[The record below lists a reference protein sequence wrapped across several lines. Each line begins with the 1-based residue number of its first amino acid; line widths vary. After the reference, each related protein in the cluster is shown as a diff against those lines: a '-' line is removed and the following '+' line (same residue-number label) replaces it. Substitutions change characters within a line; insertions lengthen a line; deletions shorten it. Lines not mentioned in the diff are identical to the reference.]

1 MKIPGV
7 GKLKRVVK
15 RVRGRFAPGG
25 LILMYHRIIKL
36 ESDPW
41 SICVSPRHFAQQM
54 EVLRKFGKVVS
65 LQQLNQ
71 TLEQGKAPHWQI
83 AVTFDDGYTD
93 NLYNAKPVLERYDIP
108 ATMFLTSG
116 YMEQKRDLWWD
127 ELSRLLLEPGT
138 LPQVLCLEI
147 NRTTHRWELGAAAN
161 YNEEQ
166 YQRETEWKAMG
177 EDNPTPRHA
186 LYRRLYWLLSPLL
199 PEARQNV
206 MDELLAWAGSVPIL
220 RPNHRIVNLEE
231 VSALAKGGLIEIG
244 AHSVTHPF
252 LSFLPTARQREE
264 IQQSKTRLEEIIG
277 QPVVNFAYP
286 HGNYSEETTALV
298 REAGFTSACTTYPR
312 TVRRCDA
319 PKEPPQ
325 GGDRFKL
332 PRVVVED
339 WDGEE
344 FAKQLSEWRAN

>member
-1 MKIPGV
+1 MAKC
-7 GKLKRVVK
+7 L
-15 RVRGRFAPGG
+15 RGRLAAGG
-25 LILMYHRIIKL
+25 LILMYHRIIEM

-54 EVLRKFGKVVS
+54 EVLRKFGEVVS

-71 TLEQGKAPHWQI
+71 TLQQNKAPHRQI
-83 AVTFDDGYTD
+83 AVTFDDGYID
-93 NLYNAKPVLERYDIP
+93 NLYNAKPLLERYDIP

-127 ELSRLLLEPGT
+127 ELNRLLLEPGT
-138 LPQVLCLEI
+138 LPEVLCLEI
-147 NRTTHRWELGAAAN
+147 NGTTHRWELGASAN

-166 YQRETEWKAMG
+166 YQRVDAFAQRPAGKRLVVRHRSWKASG

-186 LYRRLYWLLSPLL
+186 LYRTLYWLLSPLL
-199 PEARQNV
+199 PEARQKV
-206 MDELLAWAGSVPIL
+206 MDELLAWAGSVPTL
-220 RPNHRIVNLEE
+220 RPNHRILNSEE
-231 VSALAKGGLIEIG
+231 VSALRNELIEIG

-264 IQQSKTRLEEIIG
+264 IQDSKTRLEEIIG
-277 QPVVNFAYP
+277 QPVVSFAYP

-298 REAGFTSACTTYPR
+298 REAGFTSACTTYAGS
-312 TVRRCDA
+312 VRRKC
-319 PKEPPQ
+319 
-325 GGDRFKL
+325 DRFKL

-344 FAKQLSEWRAN
+344 FAKHLFEWRVS

>member
-1 MKIPGV
+1 
-7 GKLKRVVK
+7 
-15 RVRGRFAPGG
+15 
-25 LILMYHRIIKL
+25 
-36 ESDPW
+36 
-41 SICVSPRHFAQQM
+41 
-54 EVLRKFGKVVS
+54 
-65 LQQLNQ
+65 
-71 TLEQGKAPHWQI
+71 
-83 AVTFDDGYTD
+83 
-93 NLYNAKPVLERYDIP
+93 
-108 ATMFLTSG
+108 
-116 YMEQKRDLWWD
+116 
-127 ELSRLLLEPGT
+127 
-138 LPQVLCLEI
+138 
-147 NRTTHRWELGAAAN
+147 
-161 YNEEQ
+161 
-166 YQRETEWKAMG
+166 
-177 EDNPTPRHA
+177 
-186 LYRRLYWLLSPLL
+186 
-199 PEARQNV
+199 

-312 TVRRCDA
+312 TVRRCD
-319 PKEPPQ
+319 
-325 GGDRFKL
+325 RFKL

>member
-7 GKLKRVVK
+7 GKLKRVAK

-41 SICVSPRHFAQQM
+41 SICVSPRNFAQQM
-54 EVLRKFGKVVS
+54 EVLRFGEVVS

-71 TLEQGKAPHWQI
+71 TLEQGKTPHWQI

-127 ELSRLLLEPGT
+127 ELCRLLLEPGT
-138 LPQVLCLEI
+138 LPEVLCLEI
-147 NRTTHRWELGAAAN
+147 NGTTHRWELGAAAN
-161 YNEEQ
+161 YTKEQ
-166 YQRETEWKAMG
+166 YQRESKWKAMG
-177 EDNPTPRHA
+177 EENPTPRHA
-186 LYRRLYWLLSPLL
+186 LFRTLYWLLSPLL
-199 PEARQNV
+199 AEARQKV
-206 MDELLAWAGSVPIL
+206 MDELLAWAGSVPTL
-220 RPNHRIVNLEE
+220 RQNHRIMNLEE
-231 VSALAKGGLIEIG
+231 VSALGNGLIEIG

-252 LSFLPTARQREE
+252 LSFLPPTRQREE
-264 IQQSKTRLEEIIG
+264 IQDSKTHLEEIIG
-277 QPVVNFAYP
+277 QKVVSFAYP

-312 TVRRCDA
+312 SVRRC
-319 PKEPPQ
+319 
-325 GGDRFKL
+325 DRFKL

-344 FAKQLSEWRAN
+344 FAKRLSEWRAS

>member
-7 GKLKRVVK
+7 SKLRRMAKRL
-15 RVRGRFAPGG
+15 RGRLAPGG
-25 LILMYHRIIKL
+25 LILMYHRITEV

-54 EVLRKFGKVVS
+54 EVLHKFGEVVS

-71 TLEQGKAPHWQI
+71 TLQEGKTPHWQI

-93 NLYNAKPVLERYDIP
+93 NLYNAKPLLERYDIP

-127 ELSRLLLEPGT
+127 ELNRLLLEPGC
-138 LPQVLCLEI
+138 LPEVLCLEI
-147 NRTTHRWELGAAAN
+147 NGTTHRWELGTAAN
-161 YNEEQ
+161 YSEEE
-166 YQRETEWKAMG
+166 YQRVDAKRLVVRHRHWRALG
-177 EDNPTPRHA
+177 EDNPTPRHT
-186 LYRRLYWLLSPLL
+186 LYRTLYWLLSPLL
-199 PEARQNV
+199 PEARQKV
-206 MDELLAWAGSVPIL
+206 MDQMLAWGDCVPTL
-220 RPNHRIVNLEE
+220 RPNHRILNLEE
-231 VSALAKGGLIEIG
+231 VSTLGSELISIG

-264 IQQSKTRLEEIIG
+264 IQDSKTHLEEIIG
-277 QPVVNFAYP
+277 QKVVSFAYP
-286 HGNYSEETTALV
+286 HGNYSEETAGLV
-298 REAGFTSACTTYPR
+298 REAGFMSACTTYPR
-312 TVRRCDA
+312 TVRRQC
-319 PKEPPQ
+319 
-325 GGDRFKL
+325 DRFKL

-344 FAKQLSEWRAN
+344 FAKQLSEWRAS